1 MPRLFF
7 LLPLILV
14 ALIACDAEKR
24 PEAGGA
30 SGDSGTERGIAGEEK
45 DTLSR
50 FPIPYDVTPAQR
62 DAITA
67 LLREQPEWRVAADG
81 DNRNAMLADM
91 QREKPGYR
99 PYFTA
104 YDFNR
109 DGIGDFAITLLRDT
123 TFRFYWF
130 RGKGSGYDTPVL
142 LVEESW
148 LANGGQIIK
157 DSTLVVG
164 EFRSDHL
171 ISFPPNRVTGGLRA
185 VVAPRL

>member
-1 MPRLFF
+1 MHRIPLI
-7 LLPLILV
+7 LPLILV
-14 ALIACDAEKR
+14 ALIACNGENH
-24 PEAGGA
+24 PEAGGSSGTGRDA
-30 SGDSGTERGIAGEEK
+30 SGREN

-50 FPIPYDVTPAQR
+50 SPIPYDVTPAQR

-81 DNRNAMLADM
+81 DNRNAMLAEM
-91 QREKPGYR
+91 QRENPGYR

-109 DGIGDFAITLLRDT
+109 DGTGDIAITLLRDT
-123 TFRFYWF
+123 TFRAYWF
-130 RGKGSGYDTPVL
+130 RGRGNGYDAPVL

-148 LANGGQIIK
+148 LANGGQLIK

-164 EFRSDHL
+164 EFHSDHL
-171 ISFPPNRVTGGLRA
+171 ISFPPNTATGGLRA
-185 VVAPRL
+185 VVAPPP